1 MLIASSRPTT
11 AQVIAFTTVG
21 PSITARA
28 RSANNTL
35 LNSRLSNRSSRFPL
49 DAHLSRRLDEHGAT
63 VVLAQENV
71 Q

>member
-35 LNSRLSNRSSRFPL
+35 LNSRLSNRSSRI
-49 DAHLSRRLDEHGAT
+49 ARSMRT
-63 VVLAQENV
+63 CLADWTSMV
-71 Q
+71 RP